1 MAQTPAIALL
11 EKNSIAHRVIEFS
24 SAQHAGDYGRS
35 AAAEL
40 GQSEQQVFKTL
51 MVELDGKKLAVAM
64 VPVADQLD
72 LKAVAQAFAARKA
85 RMANPQDAQ
94 RATGYVVGGIS
105 PLGQKKRAPSV
116 IDASALTFDEIF
128 VSGGRRG
135 LEIAIAPQALIDLLD
150 TTIATIVA
158 GSA

>member
-11 EKNSIAHRVIEFS
+11 EKRGIAHRVIEFANS
-24 SAQHAGDYGRS
+24 RQEGDYGRS

-40 GQSEQQVFKTL
+40 GQDEHQVFKTL
-51 MVELDGKKLAVAM
+51 LVQLDGKNLAVAL
-64 VPVADQLD
+64 VPVASQLN
-72 LKAVAQAFAARKA
+72 LKEVARAFAVRKA
-85 RMANPQDAQ
+85 QMADPQEAQ

-105 PLGQKKRAPSV
+105 PLGQKKKAPTL
-116 IDASALTFDEIF
+116 IDASALAFDEIF

-150 TTIATIVA
+150 ARIVPLN
-158 GSA
+158 G